1 MSIIIPK
8 PDKPLY
14 NTPKTFQLIIL
25 LNILK
30 KLIKKAISSR
40 LQVYF
45 IILNFIYLNQ
55 MRSIKQQSTTDAS
68 VYLIYLIKA
77 K

>member
-1 MSIIIPK
+1 MSIIISK
-8 PDKPLY
+8 TDKPLY
-14 NTPKTFQLIIL
+14 NTPKIFQLIIL
-25 LNILK
+25 LDILK
-30 KLIKKAISSR
+30 KLIKKAISGR
-40 LQVYF
+40 FQVYF
-45 IILNFIYLNQ
+45 IVLNFIYLNQ